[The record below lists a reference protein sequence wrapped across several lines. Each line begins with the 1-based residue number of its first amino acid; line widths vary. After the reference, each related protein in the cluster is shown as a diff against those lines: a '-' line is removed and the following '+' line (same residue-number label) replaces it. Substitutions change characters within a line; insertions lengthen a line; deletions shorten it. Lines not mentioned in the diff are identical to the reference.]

1 MLSVGDGH
9 TIYYEVWGTGRPALV
24 LHGGPGGGLQR
35 TDLAPYDLRKWRV
48 VMFDQR
54 GCGKSTPFGS
64 LEHNTTWDLVG
75 DIEKLRRALG
85 VDRWFVSGGSWGA
98 TLALAYATKHV
109 ACVTGL
115 LLRGLSLCDMR
126 SQRWLYQTGGA
137 SEVFP
142 EAWAA
147 FLAVLPKR
155 LRGPDVGWRAISTH
169 FQQALRGPDA
179 QKYADAWWAWE
190 HAVSFLVPQADVST
204 PKERLALSKVENH
217 YFVNDCMLREGQL
230 LRDSRVLKNV
240 PITIVQGRYDMVCPV
255 TGAYELAA
263 VLPHAKL
270 VIVESAGHASTE
282 PSIKAA
288 LRAATRS
295 MFRSRTHR
303 KTRKSGR

>member
-1 MLSVGDGH
+1 
-9 TIYYEVWGTGRPALV
+9 
-24 LHGGPGGGLQR
+24 
-35 TDLAPYDLRKWRV
+35 
-48 VMFDQR
+48 
-54 GCGKSTPFGS
+54 
-64 LEHNTTWDLVG
+64 
-75 DIEKLRRALG
+75 
-85 VDRWFVSGGSWGA
+85 
-98 TLALAYATKHV
+98 
-109 ACVTGL
+109 
-115 LLRGLSLCDMR
+115 MR

-190 HAVSFLVPQADVST
+190 HAVSFLVPRADVST

-230 LRDSRVLKNV
+230 LRDSRVLKNL
-240 PITIVQGRYDMVCPV
+240 PITIVQGRYDMVCPGS
-255 TGAYELAA
+255 GAYELAA

-288 LRAATRS
+288 LRMALGKINGPETRKVQKS
-295 MFRSRTHR
+295 KGTKLRRR
-303 KTRKSGR
+303 KTRKGTNNI